1 MGRVPPLMVVGEGA
15 AKFVREV
22 VWLESLERW
31 LRLGKERSGVF
42 GRRGGSKRNG
52 RCRKGILQQQQQ
64 LPPSRSQ
71 SQVPALVLIHCMRG
85 RILSVL

>member
-52 RCRKGILQQQQQ
+52 RCCKGMLQQL

-71 SQVPALVLIHCMRG
+71 SQVPALVLIRCMRG